1 MEAKG
6 GDEVGGGD
14 GTEKSLSPEARALTD
29 GMELVPSQ
37 EGPRAFAL

>member
-1 MEAKG
+1 MEAKE
-6 GDEVGGGD
+6 GDEVGGG
-14 GTEKSLSPEARALTD
+14 GTKKSLSPEARALTD